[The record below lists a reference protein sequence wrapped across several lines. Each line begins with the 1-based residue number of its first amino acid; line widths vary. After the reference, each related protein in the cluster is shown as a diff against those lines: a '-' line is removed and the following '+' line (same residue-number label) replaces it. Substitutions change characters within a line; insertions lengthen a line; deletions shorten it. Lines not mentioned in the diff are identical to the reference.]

1 MTYRVG
7 IDLGGTKIES
17 AVLDLDNNVLFR
29 ERVATQSHLGPEH
42 ILNQIDNIYNMASES
57 IKNESHTLG
66 IAAPGSLSKKT
77 QLLRNSNTLC
87 LNGLPLKLKIEEKLG
102 KKIAIENDAN
112 CFSLA
117 EASLGAGKE
126 YSCVFGIIMGTG
138 CGGGFVYNKKLRTG
152 PQHLSGEWGHSTID
166 LSGPDCYCKKKGCIE
181 TYISGS
187 GLEKI
192 ISKELGDKTSSADF
206 LNKDNFNEKEQRVIN
221 NFYRYFGI
229 AVSNVINVIDP
240 DVIII
245 GGGLSNHDGLYSKG
259 KREVYKNIFSNEQST
274 PIIKNILG
282 DSAGVIGAAII
293 GI

>member
-42 ILNQIDNIYNMASES
+42 ILNQRDNIYNMASES

-138 CGGGFVYNKKLRTG
+138 CGGGFVFNKKLRTG

-245 GGGLSNHDGLYSKG
+245 GGGLSNHDGLYGTG
-259 KREVYKNIFSNEQST
+259 KREIYKNIFSNEQST

>member
-17 AVLDLDNNVLFR
+17 AVLDLDNNILFR
-29 ERVATQSHLGPEH
+29 ERVPTQSHLGSGH
-42 ILNQIDNIYNMASES
+42 IINQIYNIYNMASES
-57 IKNESHTLG
+57 IKNEAHTLG
-66 IAAPGSLSKKT
+66 IGTPGSISSKT
-77 QLLRNSNTLC
+77 NLLRNSNTLC
-87 LNGLPLKLKIEEKLG
+87 LNGLPLKLIIEKKLG
-102 KKIAIENDAN
+102 KKIAMENDAN

-117 EASLGAGKE
+117 EATLGSGKD

-138 CGGGFVYNKKLRTG
+138 CGGGFVFNKKLRTG
-152 PQHLSGEWGHSTID
+152 PQLISGEWGHSTID
-166 LSGPDCYCKKKGCIE
+166 LNGPNCYCKKKGCIE

-192 ISKELGDKTSSADF
+192 IIKELGTKTSSSDF
-206 LNKDNFNEKEQRVIN
+206 LNKDNFNEKEQLVLN
-221 NFYRYFGI
+221 NFYRHFGI

-245 GGGLSNHDGLYSKG
+245 GGGLSNHDGLYGTG
-259 KREVYKNIFSNEQST
+259 KREIYKNIFSNEQST

>member
-1 MTYRVG
+1 MTYRIG

-138 CGGGFVYNKKLRTG
+138 CGGGFVFNKKLRTG

-293 GI
+293 VI

>member
-17 AVLDLDNNVLFR
+17 AVLDLDSNILFR
-29 ERVATQSHLGPEH
+29 ERVPTQSHLGSGH
-42 ILNQIDNIYNMASES
+42 IINQIYNIYNMASES
-57 IKNESHTLG
+57 IKNEAHTLG
-66 IAAPGSLSKKT
+66 IGTPGSISSKT
-77 QLLRNSNTLC
+77 NLLRNSNTLC
-87 LNGLPLKLKIEEKLG
+87 LNGLPLKLIIEKKLG
-102 KKIAIENDAN
+102 KKIAMENDAN

-117 EASLGAGKE
+117 EATLGSGKD

-138 CGGGFVYNKKLRTG
+138 CGGGFVFNKKLRTG
-152 PQHLSGEWGHSTID
+152 PQLISGEWGHSTID
-166 LSGPDCYCKKKGCIE
+166 LNGPNCYCKKKGCIE

-192 ISKELGDKTSSADF
+192 IIKELGTKTSSSDF
-206 LNKDNFNEKEQRVIN
+206 LNKDNFNEKEQLVLN

-240 DVIII
+240 DVIIV
-245 GGGLSNHDGLYSKG
+245 GGGLSNHDGLYSTG

>member
-1 MTYRVG
+1 MTYRIG

-42 ILNQIDNIYNMASES
+42 ILNQINNIYNMAFES
-57 IKNESHTLG
+57 IKNEAHTLG
-66 IAAPGSLSKKT
+66 IAAPGSVSKKT

-138 CGGGFVYNKKLRTG
+138 CGGGFVFNKKLRTG
-152 PQHLSGEWGHSTID
+152 PQLLSGEWGHSTID

>member
-1 MTYRVG
+1 MAYRVG

-17 AVLDLDNNVLFR
+17 AVLDLDNNILFR
-29 ERVATQSHLGPEH
+29 ERVPTQSHLGSGH
-42 ILNQIDNIYNMASES
+42 IINQIYNIYNMASES
-57 IKNESHTLG
+57 IKNEAHTLG
-66 IAAPGSLSKKT
+66 IGTPGSISSKT
-77 QLLRNSNTLC
+77 NLLRNSNTLC
-87 LNGLPLKLKIEEKLG
+87 LNGLPLKLIIEKKLG
-102 KKIAIENDAN
+102 KKIAMENDAN

-117 EASLGAGKE
+117 EATLGSGKD

-138 CGGGFVYNKKLRTG
+138 CGGGFVFNKKLRTG
-152 PQHLSGEWGHSTID
+152 PQLISGEWGHTTID
-166 LSGPDCYCKKKGCIE
+166 LNGPNCYCKKKGCIE

-192 ISKELGDKTSSADF
+192 IIKELGTKTSSSDF
-206 LNKDNFNEKEQRVIN
+206 LNKDNFNEKEQLVLN
-221 NFYRYFGI
+221 NFYRHFGI

-245 GGGLSNHDGLYSKG
+245 GGGLSNHDGLYKTG
-259 KREVYKNIFSNEQST
+259 KREIYKNIFSNEQST

>member
-1 MTYRVG
+1 
-7 IDLGGTKIES
+7 
-17 AVLDLDNNVLFR
+17 
-29 ERVATQSHLGPEH
+29 
-42 ILNQIDNIYNMASES
+42 MAFES
-57 IKNESHTLG
+57 IKNEAHTLG
-66 IAAPGSLSKKT
+66 IAAPGSVSKKT

-138 CGGGFVYNKKLRTG
+138 CGGGFVFNKKLRTG
-152 PQHLSGEWGHSTID
+152 PQLLSGEWGHSTID

-245 GGGLSNHDGLYSKG
+245 GGGLSNHDGLYKTG
-259 KREVYKNIFSNEQST
+259 KREIYKNIFSNEQST

>member
-1 MTYRVG
+1 MAYRIG

-17 AVLDLDNNVLFR
+17 AVLDSNNNILFR
-29 ERVATQSHLGPEH
+29 ERIFTQSHLGSDH
-42 ILNQIDNIYNMASES
+42 ILNQINNIYKMATKS
-57 IKNESHTLG
+57 IKNEAHTLG
-66 IAAPGSLSKKT
+66 IASPGSISKKT

-87 LNGLPLKLKIEEKLG
+87 LNGLPLKLNIEEKLN

-112 CFSLA
+112 CFALA
-117 EASLGAGKE
+117 EATLGAGKE
-126 YSCVFGIIMGTG
+126 YPCVFGVIMGTG
-138 CGGGFVYNKKLRTG
+138 CGGGFVFNKKLRKG
-152 PQHLSGEWGHSTID
+152 PQLISGEWGHSTID
-166 LSGPDCYCKKKGCIE
+166 LSGPDCYCKKKGCVE
-181 TYISGS
+181 TYISGR

-192 ISKELGDKTSSADF
+192 ISKELGTKTSSSDF
-206 LNKDNFNEKEQRVIN
+206 LNKDNFNEKEQLVLN

-245 GGGLSNHDGLYSKG
+245 GGGLSNHDGLYGTG
-259 KREVYKNIFSNEQST
+259 KREIYKNIFSNEQST

>member
-138 CGGGFVYNKKLRTG
+138 CGGGFVFNKKLRTG